1 MTTTKLTFI
10 FAAIIPFGFVILACL
25 GIAHVA
31 IGGLRDRKRRRLAQV
46 RAGSDA
52 IAA

>member
-1 MTTTKLTFI
+1 MTTTKLTYI
-10 FAAIIPFGFVILACL
+10 VAAIMPFGFVILACI

-31 IGGLRDRKRRRLAQV
+31 IGGLRDRKRRLAQANAS
-46 RAGSDA
+46 RDA